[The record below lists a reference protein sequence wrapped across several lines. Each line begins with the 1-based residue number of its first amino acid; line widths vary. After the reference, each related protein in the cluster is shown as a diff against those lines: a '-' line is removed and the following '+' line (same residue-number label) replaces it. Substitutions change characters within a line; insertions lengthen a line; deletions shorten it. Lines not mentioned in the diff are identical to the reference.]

1 MPETVRF
8 TDICTGHGCYPP
20 RDNARGS
27 PNVFANKLECHRVGD
42 KWNTHGC
49 NDDQATIVWLN
60 PALPSVPWENPDD
73 YPSDPSGMDS
83 GLDFLNEWVNP
94 EWENPP
100 ETEEDENGEV
110 CILHEGTQATGSP
123 NVFVNRKPL
132 ARIGDAIDCGS
143 LNLTGSRNVI
153 TNG

>member
-1 MPETVRF
+1 MPGTVRY
-8 TDICTGHGCYPP
+8 TDICTGHECYPP

-49 NDDQATIVWLN
+49 NDDQATIDW
-60 PALPSVPWENPDD
+60 
-73 YPSDPSGMDS
+73 MDS
-83 GLDFLNEWVNP
+83 GLDFLSAPDVSGLDFLTDWVNP

-110 CILHEGTQATGSP
+110 CIPHEGTQATGSP

>member
-1 MPETVRF
+1 MPGTVRF

-49 NDDQATIVWLN
+49 NDDQATIDW
-60 PALPSVPWENPDD
+60 
-73 YPSDPSGMDS
+73 MDS
-83 GLDFLNEWVNP
+83 GLDFLSAPDVSGLDFLTDWVNP

-110 CILHEGTQATGSP
+110 CIPHEGTQATGSP

-143 LNLTGSRNVI
+143 LNWTGSRNVI

>member
-1 MPETVRF
+1 MPGTVRL

-20 RDNARGS
+20 RDNASGS

-49 NDDQATIVWLN
+49 NDDQATIDW
-60 PALPSVPWENPDD
+60 
-73 YPSDPSGMDS
+73 MDS
-83 GLDFLNEWVNP
+83 GLDFLSAPDVSGLDFLTDWVNP

-110 CILHEGTQATGSP
+110 CIPHEGTQATGSP

-143 LNLTGSRNVI
+143 SNLTGSRNVI

>member
-1 MPETVRF
+1 MPGTVRF

-49 NDDQATIVWLN
+49 NDDQATIDW
-60 PALPSVPWENPDD
+60 
-73 YPSDPSGMDS
+73 MDS
-83 GLDFLNEWVNP
+83 GLDFLSAPDVSGLDFLTDWVNP

-110 CILHEGTQATGSP
+110 CIPHEGTQATGSP